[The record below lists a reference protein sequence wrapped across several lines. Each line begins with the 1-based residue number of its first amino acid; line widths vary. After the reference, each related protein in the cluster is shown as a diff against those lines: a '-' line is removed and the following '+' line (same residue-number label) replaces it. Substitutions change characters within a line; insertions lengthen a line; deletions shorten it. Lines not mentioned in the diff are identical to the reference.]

1 MKIYTVKLSGENVP
15 LRFDMAAWE
24 RLEDELCL
32 LDELADKLTQRGRIK
47 ALAQVLAIL
56 SGKQADAIRAA
67 MKPADVR
74 TLTQAAW
81 LTINEGMKMDTTPDG
96 EDQVIDLTL
105 KEIEKK
111 EERDG

>member
-1 MKIYTVKLSGENVP
+1 MKIYTVPLAGENVP

-32 LDELADKLTQRGRIK
+32 LDDLADKMAERGRIK
-47 ALAQVLAIL
+47 VLTQVLAIL
-56 SGKQADAIRAA
+56 SGKQEEAIRAA
-67 MKPADVR
+67 MYPGQVR
-74 TLTQAAW
+74 TLTQAMW
-81 LTINEGMKMDTTPDG
+81 LAINEGMRMETAPEG
-96 EDQVIDLTL
+96 EDEVIDVTL